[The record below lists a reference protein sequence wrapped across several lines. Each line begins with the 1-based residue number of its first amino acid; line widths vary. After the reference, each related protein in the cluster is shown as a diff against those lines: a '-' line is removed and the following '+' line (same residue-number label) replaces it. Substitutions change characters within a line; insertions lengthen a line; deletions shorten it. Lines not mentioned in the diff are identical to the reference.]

1 MLGRS
6 RLDFE
11 SEPGSIPVGAI
22 VETGTAWGV
31 PMPGSLLFYFCPLI
45 PRIGLLVFLLVSAAI
60 DDENSFKFK
69 WLRNYAV
76 TGQGRQ
82 CGEEAMAFKGE
93 SSRQEIASAGHR
105 QEAYCDAR
113 RGRAITLEALA
124 TYRPQASIN
133 CRRFFNALPRR

>member
-60 DDENSFKFK
+60 DDENCFKFK

-76 TGQGRQ
+76 TGQGHQAENTNRNNSLNHWLDSIFL
-82 CGEEAMAFKGE
+82 GEF
-93 SSRQEIASAGHR
+93 SR
-105 QEAYCDAR
+105 
-113 RGRAITLEALA
+113 LV
-124 TYRPQASIN
+124 
-133 CRRFFNALPRR
+133 